1 MTEVD
6 YSRKWWVM
14 LAVAMGIFLGTID
27 GSIVNVALPTLVADL
42 DTTFPV
48 VQWVVLAYLLVLA
61 TLVLGVGRLGDIVGK
76 KPIYA
81 AGFAVFTLGS
91 VLAGLSPSVGWL
103 IGFRIFQAVGAA
115 MVFALGFAIITEAF
129 PPHERGRA
137 LGLNGAIVSVGIVL
151 GPTLGGILIDTLGW
165 RWIFFVNLPIG
176 IAGTLTAIRYVPDVP
191 PRGGERFDFVG
202 AGVFLVML
210 LAFMLGLTFGQTRG
224 FGDPLPLGL
233 LALAAVALPLFIRI
247 ERFVEHPV
255 LDLSLFRDR
264 LLSVNLFAGWASFA
278 AIGGVFILLPFYLE
292 NVLGYSPMA
301 TGLLLASAPLAL
313 GVSAPISGSISDR
326 VGPWPVILVGLSV
339 LLLGY
344 LLMMTLDTRTTAIGY
359 LLTLIPVGL
368 GMGIFQSPNNS
379 AVMGSVPGHRLGVT
393 SGLLTIT
400 RITGQ
405 LSGISVL
412 GAVWAARVA
421 AHAGARGEPSA
432 ASAAAQAAGLRE
444 TMIVSAALV
453 GISLALAAWGRLS
466 PRSRPGRS
474 PVGPRRPAGS
484 PEGPSRG

>member
-1 MTEVD
+1 
-6 YSRKWWVM
+6 
-14 LAVAMGIFLGTID
+14 
-27 GSIVNVALPTLVADL
+27 
-42 DTTFPV
+42 
-48 VQWVVLAYLLVLA
+48 
-61 TLVLGVGRLGDIVGK
+61 
-76 KPIYA
+76 
-81 AGFAVFTLGS
+81 
-91 VLAGLSPSVGWL
+91 
-103 IGFRIFQAVGAA
+103 
-115 MVFALGFAIITEAF
+115 
-129 PPHERGRA
+129 
-137 LGLNGAIVSVGIVL
+137 
-151 GPTLGGILIDTLGW
+151 
-165 RWIFFVNLPIG
+165 
-176 IAGTLTAIRYVPDVP
+176 
-191 PRGGERFDFVG
+191 
-202 AGVFLVML
+202 
-210 LAFMLGLTFGQTRG
+210 
-224 FGDPLPLGL
+224 
-233 LALAAVALPLFIRI
+233 
-247 ERFVEHPV
+247 
-255 LDLSLFRDR
+255 
-264 LLSVNLFAGWASFA
+264 GWASFA

-313 GVSAPISGSISDR
+313 GVSAPISGSVSDR

-453 GISLALAAWGRLS
+453 ALSLGLAVWGRLGS
-466 PRSRPGRS
+466 PPRASALGS
-474 PVGPRRPAGS
+474 PLRGPAGVDD
-484 PEGPSRG
+484 

>member
-1 MTEVD
+1 MDSRAPEAVD

-42 DTTFPV
+42 GTTFPV
-48 VQWVVLAYLLVLA
+48 VQWVVLAYLLALA
-61 TLVLGVGRLGDIVGK
+61 TLVLGVGRLGDILGK

-81 AGFAVFTLGS
+81 SGFAVFTLGS

-103 IGFRIFQAVGAA
+103 IGFRVFQAVGAA
-115 MVFALGFAIITEAF
+115 MVFALGFAIVTEAF
-129 PPHERGRA
+129 PPGERGRA

-151 GPTLGGILIDTLGW
+151 GPTLGGILIHTLGW

-176 IAGTLTAIRYVPDVP
+176 IAGTITAIRFVPNVP

-202 AGVFLVML
+202 AVAFLVTL
-210 LAFMLGLTFGQTRG
+210 LSFMLGLTFGQTRG
-224 FGDPLPLGL
+224 FGTPLALGL
-233 LALAAVALPLFIRI
+233 LALSAVALPMFIRI
-247 ERFVEHPV
+247 ERRVAHPM

-264 LLSVNLFAGWASFA
+264 LLSVNLLTGWASFA

-292 NVLGYSPMA
+292 NVLGYPPLQ

-313 GVSAPISGSISDR
+313 GVAAPISGSLSDD
-326 VGPWPVILVGLSV
+326 VGPWPVILLGLAV
-339 LLLGY
+339 LLAGY
-344 LLMMTLDTRTTAIGY
+344 LLMMTLDTRTSAIGY

-379 AVMGSVPGHRLGVT
+379 AVMGAVPGHRLGVT

-412 GAVWAARVA
+412 GAVWASRVS
-421 AHAGARGEPSA
+421 AHAGTRGEPSA
-432 ASAAAQAAGLRE
+432 APAAAQVRGLHE
-444 TMIVSAALV
+444 TMVVSA
-453 GISLALAAWGRLS
+453 SLIAVSLGLAAWGRYARRDRRGPATLEEA
-466 PRSRPGRS
+466 PAEGR
-474 PVGPRRPAGS
+474 
-484 PEGPSRG
+484 